1 MNSYKK
7 LFNNVLIFSVGVL
20 GSKLISFLLVPLYT
34 HYLSQGEFG
43 TADLVMTTVSMLL
56 PLVTASM
63 FEAVIRFVV
72 NKSYEKDEVLVNALV
87 ISGVGFLLLLLLY
100 PILRFFNVLGSSLPY
115 LYIFLFL
122 QGIHQILAQY
132 TRGIGE
138 SKKFAMNGLVTTFFN
153 ASFNILFLVKF
164 GWGLEGYFLAYI
176 LGHVMATLYLMIS
189 VRPFKNL
196 KLSKFNKETSL
207 DFLKYSVPLIPNS
220 LMWWLI
226 NSSSRYFIIW
236 FINIQANGI
245 FAVASRIPALINIVS
260 QVFSQ
265 AWQLSAF
272 EEYGKSDDRKFYS
285 NVFDFYFA
293 ILLIA
298 TSGVVWV
305 VKPAFALLFAEG
317 YFTAWMPVPFLVLG
331 TAFSAASGFIGVAY
345 TASHKTSGV
354 FKTSIYGGI
363 ISLIMNLIF
372 IPTLGIIG
380 AGISS
385 TISFFAMF
393 IIRYFDTKEI
403 LSMKIAWKKII
414 ITLVII
420 GIQTIVLFLD
430 MGMKAEF
437 IINAVLFGILVINNR
452 SIFTFVGSLIKSI
465 KNNKKK

>member
-7 LFNNVLIFSVGVL
+7 LFNNVLIFSIGVL

-63 FEAVIRFVV
+63 YEAVIRFIV
-72 NKSYEKDEVLVNALV
+72 NKSYDKDEVLVNAIV
-87 ISGVGFLLLLLLY
+87 ISGIGYLILLLLY
-100 PILRFFNVLGSSLPY
+100 PVLHFFNVLGNSLPY

-138 SKKFAMNGLVTTFFN
+138 SKKFAMNGIITTFFN

-164 GWGLEGYFLAYI
+164 NWGLNGYFLAYI
-176 LGHVMATLYLMIS
+176 LGHIIATLYLIIS
-189 VRPFKNL
+189 VRPFKNFNL
-196 KLSKFNKETSL
+196 KKFNKETSL
-207 DFLKYSVPLIPNS
+207 VFLKYSVPLIPNS

-226 NSSSRYFIIW
+226 NSSSRYFIIG

-272 EEYGKSDDRKFYS
+272 EEYGKNDDRKFYS
-285 NVFDFYFA
+285 TVFDFYFA

-305 VKPAFALLFAEG
+305 VKPAFGLLFAEG

-354 FKTSIYGGI
+354 FKTSIYGGA
-363 ISLIMNLIF
+363 ISLILNLIF

-385 TISFFAMF
+385 TLSFFAMF

-403 LSMKIAWKKII
+403 LSMKIEWKKII
-414 ITLVII
+414 FTLIII
-420 GIQTIVLFLD
+420 GIQTSVLFLNAN
-430 MGMKAEF
+430 MKIEF
-437 IINAVLFGILVINNR
+437 MINALLFGCLVINNR
-452 SIFTFVGSLIKSI
+452 SVFTFVSQLITSI
-465 KNNKKK
+465 SKK